1 MGVAAPYSETV
12 TSGPIQLFAW
22 AAALLALAA
31 AAIVIA
37 LHVVPTDVDPR
48 LDGVSA
54 YALGSTGRWY
64 RIEVVATGLAALL
77 LAFVLVAGGHGSV
90 VGLVLLVVFGASRIL
105 IARYPTDPRG
115 TTSLSPAGRLH
126 AVLAAVTFVTIAIV
140 APLISRDLVFS
151 PGWTGP
157 AMPMTAL
164 AWATTVFALGTF
176 ASATVPSARRVFG
189 LVERGAFA
197 AMLGWLVVASVA
209 AGGLI

>member
-1 MGVAAPYSETV
+1 MV
-12 TSGPIQLFAW
+12 SGSIQLVAL
-22 AAALLALAA
+22 AVVLLALAA
-31 AAIVIA
+31 GLIVIA
-37 LHVVPTDVDPR
+37 LHIVHSDVDPR

-64 RIEVVATGLAALL
+64 RLEVIATGLAAVL
-77 LAFVLVAGGHGSV
+77 LALALVAGGHGCV
-90 VGLVLLVVFGASRIL
+90 VGLALLVVFGASRIL

-115 TTSLSPAGRLH
+115 ATSLSRAGRLH
-126 AVLAAVTFVTIAIV
+126 IVLAAISFVTIAIA
-140 APLISRDLVFS
+140 APLISRDLVLS

-197 AMLGWLVVASVA
+197 AMLGWLAVASVA